1 MLHRDA
7 NLKQIQ
13 KIADLPSF
21 QLLKT
26 YIQFCYLKE
35 KKYVSQNW
43 PE

>member
-13 KIADLPSF
+13 KIADFPSF

-26 YIQFCYLKE
+26 YIQFCCLKE